1 MKYLLYFKEALP
13 VMMYFAFVLVGGST
27 MANSIQSWQIKSG
40 KCGWWIEKL
49 VVCASLVRCYHTGKI
64 LVLIFFYFHDFRKCW
79 WSTNI
84 SSRMQKKEVCFWC
97 VENFCI
103 DLPLPPLFVC
113 VWEGVTTSKT
123 TQRGR
128 FLFSLL
134 NREHIRTMKE
144 TSHLCLKVFLV

>member
-64 LVLIFFYFHDFRKCW
+64 LVLVFFFIFMILENASDLQIYQVEC
-79 WSTNI
+79 
-84 SSRMQKKEVCFWC
+84 KKKKVCFWC

-103 DLPLPPLFVC
+103 DLPPPFLCVC
-113 VWEGVTTSKT
+113 
-123 TQRGR
+123 GR
-128 FLFSLL
+128 VLQHPRLHSEEDFSFLFLTESILEPWKKH
-134 NREHIRTMKE
+134 RIFVWK
-144 TSHLCLKVFLV
+144 SF